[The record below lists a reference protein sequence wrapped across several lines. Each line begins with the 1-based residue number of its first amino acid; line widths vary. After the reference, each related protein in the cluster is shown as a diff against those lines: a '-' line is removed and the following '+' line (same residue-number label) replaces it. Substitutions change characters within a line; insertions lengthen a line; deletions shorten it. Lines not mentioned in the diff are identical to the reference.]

1 MERSEANCLAAAS
14 TAAAAA
20 AAAAASLESTG
31 DSVDR
36 IRMQCNG
43 KGVNAKI

>member
-14 TAAAAA
+14 TAAA